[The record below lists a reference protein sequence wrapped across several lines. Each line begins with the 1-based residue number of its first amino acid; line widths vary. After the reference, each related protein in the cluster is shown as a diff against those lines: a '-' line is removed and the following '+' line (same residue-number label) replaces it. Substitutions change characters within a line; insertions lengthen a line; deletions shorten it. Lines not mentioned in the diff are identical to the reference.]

1 MQSGRGDIRPPPP
14 QPLMSATPQGFANQ
28 QQQRGGPQAPNQN
41 QRMPMMSPF
50 GMPPMGMAPPAGMHQ
65 GGFPAQG
72 FPHGGMGPP
81 QGMGGLPQ
89 GMAPGPGMQGMPP
102 GMPMMPFGFQQFPN
116 QGMYVS
122 YCILAIIEY
131 AKNAKTEIK
140 HSNFPLSNPLN
151 FDSSLFK
158 TRFIF
163 RQGNNYFIV

>member
-1 MQSGRGDIRPPPP
+1 LQSGRGDIRPPPP

-28 QQQRGGPQAPNQN
+28 QQQRGGPQGPNQN

-116 QGMYVS
+116 QGTV
-122 YCILAIIEY
+122 CIIL
-131 AKNAKTEIK
+131 
-140 HSNFPLSNPLN
+140 HSCNYRVLLDFVRKMRKRKLSTVISPCR
-151 FDSSLFK
+151 
-158 TRFIF
+158 TR
-163 RQGNNYFIV
+163 